1 MSLLFYLRGIT
12 MEEVM
17 VHELRTFAQI
27 TSNFLK
33 SQTEL
38 RYSILCI

>member
-1 MSLLFYLRGIT
+1 MMSLLFYLGEIT

-27 TSNFLK
+27 TYLIS
-33 SQTEL
+33 
-38 RYSILCI
+38 